1 MAGNDGNHGD
11 ICPAGE
17 FVSVGETKEL
27 ADAGGWVNV
36 ACGWVN
42 VVCGV
47 TAVVGYPYGYRFDNE
62 SATGTHIPGGYVW
75 YPIGQLCNDVTGTQ
89 NPDAL
94 LW

>member
-17 FVSVGETKEL
+17 FVSVGETREL

-36 ACGWVN
+36 A
-42 VVCGV
+42 CGV

-62 SATGTHIPGGYVW
+62 SATGTHIPGGYV
-75 YPIGQLCNDVTGTQ
+75 
-89 NPDAL
+89 
-94 LW
+94 

>member
-27 ADAGGWVNV
+27 ADAG
-36 ACGWVN
+36 GWVN

-62 SATGTHIPGGYVW
+62 SATGTHIPGGYV
-75 YPIGQLCNDVTGTQ
+75 
-89 NPDAL
+89 
-94 LW
+94 

>member
-17 FVSVGETKEL
+17 FVSVGGTKEL

-62 SATGTHIPGGYVW
+62 SATGTHIPGGYV
-75 YPIGQLCNDVTGTQ
+75 
-89 NPDAL
+89 
-94 LW
+94 